1 MKEPCYIVDAGRT
14 AIGNFG
20 GGLSAVHPADTA
32 SHLIQKILERTGLD
46 PALVGETL
54 LGCVLQ
60 AGHGQN
66 VARQSARKAGIP
78 DERTAMTV
86 NMVCGSGLR
95 SVALSAGA
103 VALGDSDLVVAGGTE
118 TMSLTPYL
126 LKKGRYGYR
135 MGNGE
140 LIDSMVY
147 DGLWDIFNDYHM
159 GLTAEN
165 LAERY
170 GITREEQDRFAAASQ
185 NKAEAAM
192 KAGRFSEE
200 IIPFPVP
207 QRKGDPE
214 IFDTDEYPRAGVTA
228 EGLSKLKPAF
238 KKDGTVTAGNS
249 SGINDGAAI
258 VLVAGRKTVEE
269 NKLEP
274 LARIVSYGYA
284 GTDPAVMGIAP
295 VEAVRKAMDRAGW
308 SMDDL
313 DLIEANEAFA
323 AQAIAVNRELGWD
336 PNKINVNGGA
346 VALGHPIGASGAR
359 ILVTLLYEMKRRK
372 LKRGIAALCIG
383 GGMGIAL
390 TVERD

>member
-1 MKEPCYIVDAGRT
+1 MIKKPCYIVDAGRT

-20 GGLSAVHPADTA
+20 GSLSAVHPADTA

-46 PALVGETL
+46 PGQVDETL

-66 VARQSARKAGIP
+66 VARQSARTAGIP

-95 SVALSAGA
+95 SVALAAGA

-118 TMSLTPYL
+118 TMSLSPYL
-126 LKKGRYGYR
+126 LKKARYGYR

-140 LIDSMVY
+140 IVDSMVY

-192 KAGRFSEE
+192 EAGRFSEE

-207 QRKGDPE
+207 QRKGEPE
-214 IFDTDEYPRAGVTA
+214 IV
-228 EGLSKLKPAF
+228 
-238 KKDGTVTAGNS
+238 
-249 SGINDGAAI
+249 
-258 VLVAGRKTVEE
+258 
-269 NKLEP
+269 
-274 LARIVSYGYA
+274 
-284 GTDPAVMGIAP
+284 DP
-295 VEAVRKAMDRAGW
+295 
-308 SMDDL
+308 
-313 DLIEANEAFA
+313 
-323 AQAIAVNRELGWD
+323 
-336 PNKINVNGGA
+336 
-346 VALGHPIGASGAR
+346 
-359 ILVTLLYEMKRRK
+359 
-372 LKRGIAALCIG
+372 
-383 GGMGIAL
+383 
-390 TVERD
+390 

>member
-1 MKEPCYIVDAGRT
+1 MKEPCYIIDAART

-20 GGLSAVHPADTA
+20 GGISAVHPADTA
-32 SHLIQKILERTGLD
+32 AHLIGKLLERTGLEPGRVD
-46 PALVGETL
+46 ETL

-95 SVALSAGA
+95 SVALAAGS
-103 VALGDSDLVVAGGTE
+103 VALGDADLVVAGGTE
-118 TMSLTPYL
+118 TMSHSPYL
-126 LKKGRYGYR
+126 LKKARYGYR

-140 LIDSMVY
+140 LVDSMVY

-159 GLTAEN
+159 GITAEN

-170 GITREEQDRFAAASQ
+170 KISRDEQDRFAAASQ
-185 NKAEAAM
+185 NKAEAAV
-192 KAGRFSEE
+192 KAGRFKEE

-207 QRKGDPE
+207 QRKGEPI
-214 IFDTDEYPRAGVTA
+214 IFDVDEYPREGVTP
-228 EGLSKLKPAF
+228 EGLGKLKPAF
-238 KKDGTVTAGNS
+238 RKDGTVTAGNA
-249 SGINDGAAI
+249 SGINDGAACI
-258 VLVAGRKTVEE
+258 LVAGQKTVDEK
-269 NKLEP
+269 KLEP
-274 LARIVSYGYA
+274 MARIVSYGYA
-284 GTDPAVMGIAP
+284 GTDPAVMGIGP
-295 VEAVRKAMDRAGW
+295 VEAVRKALDRAGW
-308 SMDDL
+308 SMADL

-336 PNKINVNGGA
+336 TDKINVNGGA
-346 VALGHPIGASGAR
+346 IALGHPIGASGAR
-359 ILVTLLYEMKRRK
+359 ILVTLLYEMRRRDVK
-372 LKRGIAALCIG
+372 KGIAALCIG
-383 GGMGIAL
+383 GGMGIGL